1 MVDIGYLSS
10 IERMK
15 VSIRRSR
22 DEYWWKVNSM
32 DPNYLLRHIYLS
44 IIITFAPLKVMGFIA
59 IDVVDDPTNC
69 GQRYAGKKF
78 YMRHAYE
85 F

>member
-1 MVDIGYLSS
+1 
-10 IERMK
+10 
-15 VSIRRSR
+15 
-22 DEYWWKVNSM
+22 M

-78 YMRHAYE
+78 YIRHAYE